1 MDEVQELKKELQE
14 MRMLLEIEKQ
24 KNAKMQRE
32 IEIAQRKM
40 SKESPSMPSIP
51 RVVPRVGPNAPVH
64 MNMGDTPVTSE
75 ELNRLESIVTETQ
88 EKLDKI
94 EHEKW
99 EVQKKNIELKENLQR
114 LKVQGSNYR
123 KDIEG
128 TAEKVDRKE
137 NQNFKVRLELTDLKR
152 ELSAAKD
159 ELEGQ
164 EKVVKKFDKQIQ
176 EIQVQVGKLESALK
190 EEIKKRDKVTLEYNK
205 ARDLLAQYE
214 SHWLAK
220 LYNR

>member
-24 KNAKMQRE
+24 KNAKMQKE
-32 IEIAQRKM
+32 MEIAQRKM
-40 SKESPSMPSIP
+40 SKEAPSMPSVP
-51 RVVPRVGPNAPVH
+51 KVVPRVGPNAPVH
-64 MNMGDTPVTSE
+64 INMGDTPVTSE
-75 ELNRLESIVTETQ
+75 ELSRLEAIVTDTQ
-88 EKLDKI
+88 AKLDKI

-114 LKVQGSNYR
+114 LKVQGSNYK
-123 KDIEG
+123 KDIES

-152 ELSAAKD
+152 ELSTAKE
-159 ELEGQ
+159 ELEAQ
-164 EKVVKKFDKQIQ
+164 EKVVKKFDKQIA
-176 EIQVQVGKLESALK
+176 EIQVQVDKLEIALK
-190 EEIKKRDKVTLEYNK
+190 EEVRKRDKVTLEYNR

-214 SHWLAK
+214 NHWLAK
-220 LYNR
+220 LYNK